1 MGFSVALAYDA
12 RPAWLEDGSGFRVE
26 GTFGVRTTA
35 VESRHR
41 AIEVL
46 SATGVD
52 PARHDGRDTAKV
64 NVEFEN
70 VRNGV
75 FTYVSIAQALK
86 YYPVRAV
93 YVGAGLDLNILLSG
107 WTRFT
112 KIIIDKVVMVDSAEF
127 TEVSFGD
134 TPDPYVKVFPKRN
147 RDDAARIGIGA
158 SIFAGAEIPL
168 GESLAIGPRIRLAFP
183 FNAVLSDPRLIP
195 VVVDATIGLRLA
207 F

>member
-1 MGFSVALAYDA
+1 M
-12 RPAWLEDGSGFRVE
+12 
-26 GTFGVRTTA
+26 
-35 VESRHR
+35 
-41 AIEVL
+41 
-46 SATGVD
+46 
-52 PARHDGRDTAKV
+52 RDTARV

-75 FTYVSIAQALK
+75 FTYASIAQALK
-86 YYPVRAV
+86 YYPVRAL

-112 KIIIDKVVMVDSAEF
+112 KIIIDRVVNVENMGI

-134 TPDPYVKVFPKRN
+134 TPDPYVKEFPKRD

-158 SIFAGAEIPL
+158 SLFAGGEIPL
-168 GESLAIGPRIRLAFP
+168 GESLAIGPRIRWTFP
-183 FNAVLSDPRLIP
+183 FNAILPDPRLIP
-195 VVVDATIGLRLA
+195 VVFDATIGLRVA